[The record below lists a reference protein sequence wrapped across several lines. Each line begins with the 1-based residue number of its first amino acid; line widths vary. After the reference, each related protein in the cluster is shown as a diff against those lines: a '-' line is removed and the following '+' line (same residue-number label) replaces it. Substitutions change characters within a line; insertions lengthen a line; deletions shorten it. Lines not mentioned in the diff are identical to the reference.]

1 MRFQINGTGHDQ
13 MILIAAVD
21 KNWAIGKDNSLL
33 VHIPADQ
40 RFFRETTTGNVVV
53 MGRKTLESFPN
64 GKPLKNRENIVLS
77 RNNGF
82 SPEGV
87 TVVRDLPSL
96 LEKIS
101 NYPKDTV
108 FCIGGASV
116 YKELMPY
123 CDKALITKIDE
134 AYEADAYFP
143 DLDSD
148 PDWELVDTSEEQTYF
163 DLVYHFVTYERRS

>member
-1 MRFQINGTGHDQ
+1 

-21 KNWAIGKDNSLL
+21 RNWAIGKDNSLL

-40 RFFRETTTGNVVV
+40 RFFRETTTGKVVV
-53 MGRKTLESFPN
+53 MGRKTLESFPG
-64 GKPLKNRENIVLS
+64 GKPLKDRVNIVLS
-77 RNNGF
+77 GNPGYKRDD
-82 SPEGV
+82 V
-87 TVVRDLPSL
+87 TIIRDLDSL
-96 LEKIS
+96 IKEIGE
-101 NYPKDTV
+101 YPKDSV

-123 CDKALITKIDE
+123 CDKALITRIDE
-134 AYEADAYFP
+134 AYEADTYFP

-148 PDWELVDTSEEQTYF
+148 PDWKITDTGEEQTYF